1 MLLCSV
7 LKFVIMMIIVLCDVK
22 YVLNLFQLFEIV
34 DIYIYI
40 GLIDYNWF
48 VIIMYFVGVFLII
61 CDLSDGRFSRI
72 VFREWVFRS
81 SC

>member
-40 GLIDYNWF
+40 GFNRL
-48 VIIMYFVGVFLII
+48 
-61 CDLSDGRFSRI
+61 
-72 VFREWVFRS
+72 
-81 SC
+81 